1 VVRRG
6 PSRRQAPIG
15 GRRRSLS
22 LPLVPLALVSVLA
35 LAACGSP
42 AAPSAAGDPLRV
54 VATTTVLA
62 DLVRNAGGDRVSVES
77 LVPAGAEPH
86 TFAPRPSDLRKVAEA
101 DLIVMNGLGL
111 DDWLR
116 PLAAEAKRPDA
127 ALVELG
133 VDLDGV
139 TYLAG
144 DAHDAD
150 DADQGGAGGEGGGSP
165 ATDTEAGEPVNP
177 HLWLNVAYAERYVER
192 IADALAAARPGDAA
206 AFRASADAYRARLAD
221 LDASIRQRIAALPAD
236 HRRVVSFHD
245 AFPYYAD
252 AYGLD
257 IVGVVVP
264 VPGQEPSAAE
274 VAALV
279 EAIRDAGVTAIF
291 SEAQFSPKVA
301 DQIAAETG
309 ATVVATL
316 YNDSLGDPPAD
327 SYVGIMEWDTDRV
340 VEALR

>member
-1 VVRRG
+1 MSGRSRAADRRG
-6 PSRRQAPIG
+6 GA
-15 GRRRSLS
+15 L
-22 LPLVPLALVSVLA
+22 LLVLLLALLA
-35 LAACGSP
+35 ALLLAACGSS
-42 AAPSAAGDPLRV
+42 APSSTAAGPIRV
-54 VATTTVLA
+54 VATTTVLG
-62 DLVRNAGGDRVSVES
+62 DLVRGAGGDRVVVES

-86 TFAPRPSDLRKVAEA
+86 TFAPRPSDLRKIADA

-133 VDLDGV
+133 VGLDGV
-139 TYLAG
+139 SYIV
-144 DAHDAD
+144 
-150 DADQGGAGGEGGGSP
+150 GGHAGEGGAAGGGSAPVGTP
-165 ATDTEAGEPVNP
+165 APGEEVNP
-177 HLWLNVAYAERYVER
+177 HLWLNVAYAEKYVDR
-192 IADALAAARPGDAA
+192 IADALVAARPVEEDAI
-206 AFRASADAYRARLAD
+206 RASAAAYRTTLAD
-221 LDASIRQRIAALPAD
+221 LDASIRQRIGALPQD

-245 AFPYYAD
+245 AFPYYAA
-252 AYGLD
+252 AYGLE

-264 VPGQEPSAAE
+264 VPGQEPSASE
-274 VAALV
+274 VAKLV
-279 EAIRDAGVTAIF
+279 DAIREAGVTAIF
-291 SEAQFSPKVA
+291 AEAQFSPKVA

-327 SYVGIMEWDTDRV
+327 SYVGIMRWDTDQV